1 LFKRFNVL
9 YQPSRL
15 HHVDSMQKFVRTCV
29 ILHNMIAEARSC
41 DFLGLIGDEA
51 TLGPANATNVH
62 GLPKARTVEEC
73 SLAGGDE

>member
-1 LFKRFNVL
+1 
-9 YQPSRL
+9 
-15 HHVDSMQKFVRTCV
+15 
-29 ILHNMIAEARSC
+29 MIAEARSC
-41 DFLGLIGDEA
+41 DFLGFIGDEA